1 MSELSDV
8 PVGRMF
14 SKQRLRKR
22 YNVLH
27 EQKRVKIVILNT
39 EPNGRK
45 TNAVE
50 FKISRSDAL
59 PNTRNIQR
67 IEIIDLF

>member
-1 MSELSDV
+1 MLELSDV
-8 PVGRMF
+8 PVGCML
-14 SKQRLRKR
+14 STQRLRKR
-22 YNVLH
+22 YYVLH

-45 TNAVE
+45 TNTVE

-59 PNTRNIQR
+59 PNTHNRQR
-67 IEIIDLF
+67 IDLF